1 MDQAVTI
8 TPADESEK
16 LANSVEDVPLD
27 ANTAEPTVR
36 TLKFWS
42 IRSSIRATK
51 LVNTKNSRGNVVP
64 IVGLS

>member
-27 ANTAEPTVR
+27 ANTAEIAVCS
-36 TLKFWS
+36 LKF
-42 IRSSIRATK
+42 
-51 LVNTKNSRGNVVP
+51 
-64 IVGLS
+64 